1 MQSRSPFVAKKKG
14 RKKKKWRNNEKGR
27 VTERCKVYTGDQVRN
42 YFRHAFSVRGFKLNS
57 KFFPGK
63 VWIAHAQK
71 NTHYF
76 RLKLVVFLNFVL
88 KASACRVFTTKST
101 NNTDKKYKQLCTAV
115 RRVWARPTM
124 CSFDTVGIDSARKT
138 PGWAFGQNHRV
149 MSSGDQYSCI
159 QSWTTKKRRKSFTN
173 TPFLAV
179 FSVSRSRLSV
189 ATATRSSSA
198 GLEGTLSFLP
208 NGRTSNLPT
217 SKNRVGIRFSVDWEC
232 RLLVYR
238 WWQRE
243 VTIWALGR
251 RTSRGQKFWES
262 PILRLQPIDTM
273 VSILPPSLRE
283 KKGHRGACAQDT
295 YGGWK
300 KNSL

>member
-1 MQSRSPFVAKKKG
+1 M
-14 RKKKKWRNNEKGR
+14 
-27 VTERCKVYTGDQVRN
+27 
-42 YFRHAFSVRGFKLNS
+42 
-57 KFFPGK
+57 
-63 VWIAHAQK
+63 
-71 NTHYF
+71 
-76 RLKLVVFLNFVL
+76 
-88 KASACRVFTTKST
+88 
-101 NNTDKKYKQLCTAV
+101 

-124 CSFDTVGIDSARKT
+124 CSFDTVGIDWARKT
-138 PGWAFGQNHRV
+138 RRWAFGQNHQV

-179 FSVSRSRLSV
+179 LSVSRSRLSV

-243 VTIWALGR
+243 VTIWGLGR
-251 RTSRGQKFWES
+251 RT
-262 PILRLQPIDTM
+262 T
-273 VSILPPSLRE
+273 
-283 KKGHRGACAQDT
+283 KKPCSAHGFAKMRC
-295 YGGWK
+295 
-300 KNSL
+300 

>member
-1 MQSRSPFVAKKKG
+1 M
-14 RKKKKWRNNEKGR
+14 RNH
-27 VTERCKVYTGDQVRN
+27 
-42 YFRHAFSVRGFKLNS
+42 FRHAFSVRGFKLNS
-57 KFFPGK
+57 KIFPGK
-63 VWIAHAQK
+63 VWIPHAQK

-76 RLKLVVFLNFVL
+76 WLKLVVFLNFIY

-101 NNTDKKYKQLCTAV
+101 NNTDKKCKQLCTAV

-138 PGWAFGQNHRV
+138 PGWAFGQSHQV
-149 MSSGDQYSCI
+149 MSSGDWYSCI
-159 QSWTTKKRRKSFTN
+159 QSWTTKKCRKSFTN
-173 TPFLAV
+173 TPFVAV
-179 FSVSRSRLSV
+179 LSVSRSRLSV

-243 VTIWALGR
+243 VTISGLGR
-251 RTSRGQKFWES
+251 RTSKIATSVEW
-262 PILRLQPIDTM
+262 
-273 VSILPPSLRE
+273 LRE
-283 KKGHRGACAQDT
+283 TENYAWRKTLLDALPSYLVATC
-295 YGGWK
+295 
-300 KNSL
+300 